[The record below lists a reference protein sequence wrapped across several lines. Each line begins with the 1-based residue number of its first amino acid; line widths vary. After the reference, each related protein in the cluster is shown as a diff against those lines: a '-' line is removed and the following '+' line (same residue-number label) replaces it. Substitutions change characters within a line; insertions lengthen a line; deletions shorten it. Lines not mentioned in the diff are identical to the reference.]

1 MLVIMIA
8 FQQKWMMMLED
19 TNQAV
24 PGCLQLLSFL
34 KNVDDSKGRREMTE
48 FLILSMAG
56 TTARF

>member
-1 MLVIMIA
+1 MIVITVVFAKIC
-8 FQQKWMMMLED
+8 MMLPQD
-19 TNQAV
+19 KNQEP

-34 KNVDDSKGRREMTE
+34 KDFDDKKGRREMTE